1 MPKLLI
7 YKDIFI
13 FLIFAVNIHESR
25 RHVHVAKKSVRNF
38 YPAKIWLEPEVEIS
52 KQGDFKKNELKEI
65 LEIAVRYKNDLLN
78 QIERFFNN
86 EEIEVIRI

>member
-13 FLIFAVNIHESR
+13 YLIFSVDIHESR

-38 YPAKIWLEPEVEIS
+38 NPAKIWLEPEVEIS
-52 KQGDFKKNELKEI
+52 KQGDFKDKELKEI
-65 LEIAVRYKNDLLN
+65 LEIAVKYRNKLMN
-78 QIERFFNN
+78 QIEKFFNN
-86 EEIEVIRI
+86 EEIEVIRV